1 MNRIKTITVSVALL
15 ATQFINA
22 QKTYFKE
29 GQFDFGVSDS
39 KKVYLT
45 LDTNN
50 RNYGIELKNE
60 KDRSKFTSFLSE
72 SLSKYTEWSVK
83 AKENNVKDFRKT
95 INEVA
100 FEGFFTYGKWK
111 FGKARLRSIFYV
123 NEDNKCIL
131 YIYGSKMKAYT
142 NQYMESKSIIF
153 ELNEGILEMFTDN
166 LSEETIEN
174 FLNNKSNNDALF
186 E

>member
-1 MNRIKTITVSVALL
+1 MNTIKTITISVALL

-50 RNYGIELKNE
+50 RHYGVELKNE
-60 KDRSKFTSFLSE
+60 KDRSKFISFLSE
-72 SLSKYTEWSVK
+72 SLSKHVEWSEK
-83 AKENNVKDFRKT
+83 AKENNVTDFKKDIK
-95 INEVA
+95 EVS
-100 FEGFFTYGKWK
+100 FEGFFQYGKWK
-111 FGKARLRSIFYV
+111 FGKARLRSIFRV
-123 NEDNKCIL
+123 NEDGECIL
-131 YIYGSKMKAYT
+131 YIYGSNMKAYT

-153 ELNEGILEMFTDN
+153 RLEEDTLEMFTDK